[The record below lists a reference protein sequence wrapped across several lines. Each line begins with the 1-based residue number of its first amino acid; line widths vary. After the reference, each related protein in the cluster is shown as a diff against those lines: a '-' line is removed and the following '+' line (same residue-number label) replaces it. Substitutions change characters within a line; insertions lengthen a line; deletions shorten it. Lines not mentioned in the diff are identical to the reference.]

1 MIWESF
7 GAAVLGLALSWAALR
22 SLADRLPS
30 DRAVY
35 LTGTLGSLFGAYLTH
50 AALDTGHVLA
60 TLIGAVSVGAVTLS
74 LLIRPRGR
82 RRLARSAAAQ

>member
-7 GAAVLGLALSWAALR
+7 GAAVLGLALSWAAVR
-22 SLADRLPS
+22 SRADRLPS
-30 DRAVY
+30 VRAVY
-35 LTGTLGSLFGAYLTH
+35 LTGTLGALFGAFLTH
-50 AALDTGHVLA
+50 SALGPGHGVA

-82 RRLARSAAAQ
+82 RLTRSAAAQ

>member
-7 GAAVLGLALSWAALR
+7 GAAVLGLALSWAAVR

-30 DRAVY
+30 VRAVY
-35 LTGTLGSLFGAYLTH
+35 LTGTLGALFGAFLTH
-50 AALDTGHVLA
+50 SALGPGHGVA

-82 RRLARSAAAQ
+82 RLTRSAAAQ

>member
-7 GAAVLGLALSWAALR
+7 GAAVLGLALSWAAVR

-30 DRAVY
+30 IRAVY
-35 LTGTLGSLFGAYLTH
+35 LTGTLGALFGAFLTH
-50 AALDTGHVLA
+50 SALGPGHGVA

-82 RRLARSAAAQ
+82 RLTRSAAAQ

>member
-7 GAAVLGLALSWAALR
+7 GATVLGLALSWAAVR
-22 SLADRLPS
+22 SLPDRLPS
-30 DRAVY
+30 VRAVY
-35 LTGTLGSLFGAYLTH
+35 LTGTLGALFGAFLTH
-50 AALDTGHVLA
+50 SALGPGHGVA

-82 RRLARSAAAQ
+82 RLTRSAAAQ

>member
-7 GAAVLGLALSWAALR
+7 GSAALGLVLSWAALR
-22 SLADRLPS
+22 SLADRLPTP
-30 DRAVY
+30 RAVY
-35 LTGTLGSLFGAYLTH
+35 LTGVLGALFGAFLTH
-50 AALDTGHVLA
+50 SALGPGHVLA

-82 RRLARSAAAQ
+82 RLTRSAAAQ

>member
-7 GAAVLGLALSWAALR
+7 GAAALGLALSWAAVR

-30 DRAVY
+30 ARAVY
-35 LTGTLGSLFGAYLTH
+35 LTGALGALFGAFLTH
-50 AALDTGHVLA
+50 SALGPGHGVA
-60 TLIGAVSVGAVTLS
+60 TLIGAVFVGAVTLS

-82 RRLARSAAAQ
+82 LTRSAAAQ

>member
-7 GAAVLGLALSWAALR
+7 GAAVLGLVLAWAAVR

-30 DRAVY
+30 ARAVY
-35 LTGTLGSLFGAYLTH
+35 LTGALGAVFGAFLTH
-50 AALDTGHVLA
+50 SALGPGHGVA
-60 TLIGAVSVGAVTLS
+60 TLIGAVFVGAVTLS

-82 RRLARSAAAQ
+82 RLTRSAAAQ

>member
-7 GAAVLGLALSWAALR
+7 GAAALGLVLAWAAVH

-30 DRAVY
+30 ARAVY
-35 LTGTLGSLFGAYLTH
+35 LTGVLGALFGAFLTH
-50 AALDTGHVLA
+50 SALGPGHGVA

-82 RRLARSAAAQ
+82 RLTRSAAAQ

>member
-30 DRAVY
+30 GRAVC
-35 LTGTLGSLFGAYLTH
+35 LTGTLGALFGAYLTH
-50 AALDTGHVLA
+50 AALGADHIVG

-82 RRLARSAAAQ
+82 RLARSAAA